1 MKSNAH
7 PSPAVAGAAV
17 RACACVCVR
26 ACVCQQD
33 VSEPTVHL
41 KLATTHTLNSTA
53 PRDAGSV
60 GAGGAAGA
68 GAGVSSG
75 HGKPFTMEVGLDK
88 FRVLHNELKQA
99 RLLMKSL

>member
-1 MKSNAH
+1 M
-7 PSPAVAGAAV
+7 
-17 RACACVCVR
+17 
-26 ACVCQQD
+26 
-33 VSEPTVHL
+33 HL

>member
-1 MKSNAH
+1 MKLTNFEKYKKKMNITE
-7 PSPAVAGAAV
+7 
-17 RACACVCVR
+17 RR
-26 ACVCQQD
+26 
-33 VSEPTVHL
+33 
-41 KLATTHTLNSTA
+41 
-53 PRDAGSV
+53 